1 MIIPAIHAKLE
12 NSRREPTRTSALPVA
27 LELGHQTTF
36 SALHIPSAMPPQKY
50 NWRPVPLLP
59 ILSVAVRKIIIPMEM
74 AIVYLVTREKQG
86 LLAIPK
92 QLLHNVARLPTK
104 APSGPYARRTP
115 KMPLPVMRFENHL

>member
-1 MIIPAIHAKLE
+1 
-12 NSRREPTRTSALPVA
+12 
-27 LELGHQTTF
+27 
-36 SALHIPSAMPPQKY
+36 
-50 NWRPVPLLP
+50 
-59 ILSVAVRKIIIPMEM
+59 VAVRKIIIPMEM